1 MVDEFSKRERDR
13 MSQQLDKSLGQEF
26 LSVRTGFG
34 NTKLTYVEGWRI
46 IGLANKIF
54 GFDGW
59 SSEIK
64 SFTEEYNIDIDNK
77 ISVGYSCICR
87 VILKNGIYKEDIG
100 FGSSDNQKMRGL
112 AIEKAKKEACTD
124 ALKRALRQFGNALGN
139 CCYNKEYISDIQ
151 LNKLGRKNGSIKAN
165 KMLRKEDFI
174 TRNEDEVSFSQEP
187 DISDT

>member
-1 MVDEFSKRERDR
+1 MSEDFTKKEKDR
-13 MSQQLDKSLGQEF
+13 ISQQLEKSLGQEY
-26 LSVRTGFG
+26 LSTRTGNG

-64 SFTEEYNIDIDNK
+64 SFSEEYNEKADNK

-87 VILKNGIYKEDIG
+87 VTLKNGIYKEDVG
-100 FGSSDNQKMRGL
+100 FGNAENQRMKGQ
-112 AIEKAKKEACTD
+112 AIQKAKKEANLSFS
-124 ALKRALRQFGNALGN
+124 A
-139 CCYNKEYISDIQ
+139 
-151 LNKLGRKNGSIKAN
+151 
-165 KMLRKEDFI
+165 
-174 TRNEDEVSFSQEP
+174 DEEISFSQEP

>member
-64 SFTEEYNIDIDNK
+64 SFKEEYNIDIDNK

-151 LNKLGRKNGSIKAN
+151 LNKLGRKNGLIKAN

>member
-13 MSQQLDKSLGQEF
+13 MSQQLDKSLDQEF

-64 SFTEEYNIDIDNK
+64 SFTEEYNIDSDNK

-87 VILKNGIYKEDIG
+87 VILKNGICKEDIG

-151 LNKLGRKNGSIKAN
+151 LNKLGRKNGLIKAN